1 MIYCSRF
8 FVVLKIEEQRR
19 MQLSVSFHTDVG
31 PAGVQGFGLGAPGP
45 TESPFS
51 ASRPAWNSQRISE
64 LLSGATESLK

>member
-51 ASRPAWNSQRISE
+51 ASRPA
-64 LLSGATESLK
+64 

>member
-19 MQLSVSFHTDVG
+19 MQLSVSFHRDVG

-45 TESPFS
+45 QKVLFLHQGLPEIH
-51 ASRPAWNSQRISE
+51 RGSQSF
-64 LLSGATESLK
+64 